1 MYNLLKMFIQKM
13 FGDKFFKV
21 VQYYYWYNKIKNE
34 KYFEPELEIAKNIFE
49 PGDTVID
56 VGAHFGRYTIPCSRR
71 VGKQGHIFAFEPIES
86 TFKVLQRTVNKL
98 KLQNITLLNCAISDR
113 QHTQQMVI
121 PVNKYGIELQSCSF
135 LNNNKGLYTDID
147 NYHTQETTVETID
160 NLITN
165 YNMQKIKLIK
175 CDVEGAE
182 LFVIKGAINTIKKY
196 SPIVL
201 LEIVRNHTERY
212 NYSPIDLLQFMMSL
226 DYKIFVL
233 SDGKLVETS
242 SVTKNVINYFFVP
255 NTVNVTSLS

>member
-1 MYNLLKMFIQKM
+1 MSKIVSLIILMGIFLVVVFFEKKEKKMIIWFR
-13 FGDKFFKV
+13 
-21 VQYYYWYNKIKNE
+21 
-34 KYFEPELEIAKNIFE
+34 LTA
-49 PGDTVID
+49 
-56 VGAHFGRYTIPCSRR
+56 GASHVYR
-71 VGKQGHIFAFEPIES
+71 
-86 TFKVLQRTVNKL
+86 
-98 KLQNITLLNCAISDR
+98 
-113 QHTQQMVI
+113 M
-121 PVNKYGIELQSCSF
+121 
-135 LNNNKGLYTDID
+135 
-147 NYHTQETTVETID
+147 ETID